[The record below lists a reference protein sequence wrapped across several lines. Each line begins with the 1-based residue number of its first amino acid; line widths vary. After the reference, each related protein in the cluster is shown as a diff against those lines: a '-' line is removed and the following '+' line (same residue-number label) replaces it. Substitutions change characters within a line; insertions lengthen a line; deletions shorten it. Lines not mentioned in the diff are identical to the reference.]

1 MSRCKLSS
9 MENNRVRRVIMSLPD
24 FSMRELLEAG
34 VHFGH
39 KKERWNPKMETF
51 IYGKR
56 NGIHIIDLSQTV
68 PLLHQALLAIRDVA
82 ASGGRVLFVG
92 TKRQASEHIA
102 ESAKKSAQY
111 YINHTWMAGILTNWK
126 TVSNSI
132 KRFKDLEEMLN
143 SEKINAL
150 TKKEVLKLT
159 REHNK
164 LERAI
169 GGIKDMGGLPDIL
182 FVIDTNKEAIAIL
195 EANKL
200 GIPVVAILDTNSTP
214 DDIDHPIP
222 GNDDAS
228 RAIALYC
235 SLAERA
241 ILDGMENS
249 QTKNSIDQGE
259 SANPVSSDDLE
270 VLSEESKDESKI
282 KEPMIDSVELSSKD
296 DKKNEENKELIVEK
310 KKRKSPKKT
319 AESTIDDKSD
329 S

>member
-1 MSRCKLSS
+1 
-9 MENNRVRRVIMSLPD
+9 MSLPD

-102 ESAKKSAQY
+102 DSAKKSAQY

-214 DDIDHPIP
+214 DNINHPKP

-249 QTKNSIDQGE
+249 QTKSSVDQGE
-259 SANPVSSDDLE
+259 SIDPVSSDDLE
-270 VLSEESKDESKI
+270 VLNQESKEEGLTEGPSDDTVEGSK
-282 KEPMIDSVELSSKD
+282 EVNTS
-296 DKKNEENKELIVEK
+296 NEENKELIVEK
-310 KKRKSPKKT
+310 KKRISTKK
-319 AESTIDDKSD
+319 KSD
-329 S
+329 PTENDKEES

>member
-1 MSRCKLSS
+1 
-9 MENNRVRRVIMSLPD
+9 MSLPD

-102 ESAKKSAQY
+102 DSAKKSAQY

-200 GIPVVAILDTNSTP
+200 GIPVIAILDTNSTP
-214 DDIDHPIP
+214 DNIDHPIP

-249 QTKNSIDQGE
+249 QAKSSLDQGE
-259 SANPVSSDDLE
+259 SIDPVSSDDLE
-270 VLSEESKDESKI
+270 VLNHESKDKGVPE
-282 KEPMIDSVELSSKD
+282 EPSLDSVEESIEVSTS
-296 DKKNEENKELIVEK
+296 NEENKELIVEK
-310 KKRKSPKKT
+310 KKRVSTKK
-319 AESTIDDKSD
+319 KSD
-329 S
+329 PTENDKEKS

>member
-1 MSRCKLSS
+1 
-9 MENNRVRRVIMSLPD
+9 MSLPD

-102 ESAKKSAQY
+102 DSAKKSAQY

-200 GIPVVAILDTNSTP
+200 GIPVIAILDTNSTP
-214 DDIDHPIP
+214 DNIDHPIP

-249 QTKNSIDQGE
+249 QAKSSLDQGE
-259 SANPVSSDDLE
+259 SIDPVSSDDLE
-270 VLSEESKDESKI
+270 VLNHESKDKGAPE
-282 KEPMIDSVELSSKD
+282 EPSVDSVEESIEVSTS
-296 DKKNEENKELIVEK
+296 NEENKELIVEK
-310 KKRKSPKKT
+310 KKRVSTKK
-319 AESTIDDKSD
+319 KSD
-329 S
+329 PTENDKEKS

>member
-1 MSRCKLSS
+1 
-9 MENNRVRRVIMSLPD
+9 MSLPD
-24 FSMRELLEAG
+24 FSLRELLEAG

-39 KKERWNPKMETF
+39 KKERWNPKMEPF

-82 ASGGRVLFVG
+82 ASGGRILFVG
-92 TKRQASEHIA
+92 TKRQASDHIA
-102 ESAKKSAQY
+102 ESAKRSAQY
-111 YINHTWMAGILTNWK
+111 YINYTWMAGILTNWK

-132 KRFKDLEEMLN
+132 NRFKELEKLLS
-143 SEKINAL
+143 SERVNAL
-150 TKKEVLKLT
+150 TKKEVLRLT
-159 REHNK
+159 REYNK

-214 DDIDHPIP
+214 DNIDHPIP

-235 SLAERA
+235 SLVEKT
-241 ILDGMENS
+241 ILDGME
-249 QTKNSIDQGE
+249 E
-259 SANPVSSDDLE
+259 SLA
-270 VLSEESKDESKI
+270 
-282 KEPMIDSVELSSKD
+282 
-296 DKKNEENKELIVEK
+296 
-310 KKRKSPKKT
+310 KSPVDLGASEDPT
-319 AESTIDDKSD
+319 STSD
-329 S
+329 SDILT

>member
-1 MSRCKLSS
+1 
-9 MENNRVRRVIMSLPD
+9 MSLPD

-92 TKRQASEHIA
+92 TKRQASEHVA

-132 KRFKDLEEMLN
+132 KRFKDLEETIN
-143 SEKINAL
+143 SEKANAL

-214 DDIDHPIP
+214 DNIDHPIP

-241 ILDGMENS
+241 ILDGMQNS
-249 QTKNSIDQGE
+249 EAKRAVDQGE
-259 SANPVSSDDLE
+259 SLDPLSSDDLE
-270 VLSEESKDESKI
+270 VLNQESKGENI
-282 KEPMIDSVELSSKD
+282 KEGGEFNPTEEPLKTKQESD
-296 DKKNEENKELIVEK
+296 ENKELIVEK
-310 KKRKSPKKT
+310 KKRVSPKKKV
-319 AESTIDDKSD
+319 ELSKNGDND
-329 S
+329 SA

>member
-1 MSRCKLSS
+1 
-9 MENNRVRRVIMSLPD
+9 MSLPD

-92 TKRQASEHIA
+92 TKRQASEHVA

-132 KRFKDLEEMLN
+132 KRFKDLEETIN
-143 SEKINAL
+143 SEKANAL

-200 GIPVVAILDTNSTP
+200 GIPVVAILDTNSIP
-214 DDIDHPIP
+214 DNIDHPIP

-241 ILDGMENS
+241 ILDGMQNS
-249 QTKNSIDQGE
+249 EAKRAVDQGE
-259 SANPVSSDDLE
+259 SLDPISSDDLE
-270 VLSEESKDESKI
+270 VLNQESKGENITEGGESNPTE
-282 KEPMIDSVELSSKD
+282 EPLKTNQESD
-296 DKKNEENKELIVEK
+296 ENKELIVEK
-310 KKRKSPKKT
+310 KKRVSPKKKV
-319 AESTIDDKSD
+319 ELSD
-329 S
+329 NGDNDSA

>member
-1 MSRCKLSS
+1 
-9 MENNRVRRVIMSLPD
+9 MSLPD

-92 TKRQASEHIA
+92 TKRQASEHVA
-102 ESAKKSAQY
+102 ESAIKSAQY

-132 KRFKDLEEMLN
+132 KRFKDLEETIN
-143 SEKINAL
+143 SEKANAL

-214 DDIDHPIP
+214 DNIDHPIP

-241 ILDGMENS
+241 ILDGMQNS
-249 QTKNSIDQGE
+249 EAKRAVDQGE
-259 SANPVSSDDLE
+259 SLDPLSSDDLE
-270 VLSEESKDESKI
+270 VLNQESKGENITEGGEFNPSEEPLKTNQES
-282 KEPMIDSVELSSKD
+282 D
-296 DKKNEENKELIVEK
+296 ENKELIVEK
-310 KKRKSPKKT
+310 KKRVSPKKKV
-319 AESTIDDKSD
+319 ELSENGDND
-329 S
+329 SA

>member
-1 MSRCKLSS
+1 
-9 MENNRVRRVIMSLPD
+9 MSLPD

-68 PLLHQALLAIRDVA
+68 PLLHQALLAIRDIA

-92 TKRQASEHIA
+92 TKRQASEHVA

-132 KRFKDLEEMLN
+132 KRFKDLEETIN
-143 SEKINAL
+143 SEKANAL

-214 DDIDHPIP
+214 DNIDHPIP

-241 ILDGMENS
+241 ILDGMQNS
-249 QTKNSIDQGE
+249 EAKRAVDQGE
-259 SANPVSSDDLE
+259 SLDPLSSDDLE
-270 VLSEESKDESKI
+270 VLNQESKGENITEGGEFNPTEEPLETNQES
-282 KEPMIDSVELSSKD
+282 D
-296 DKKNEENKELIVEK
+296 ENKELIVEK
-310 KKRKSPKKT
+310 KKRVSPKKKV
-319 AESTIDDKSD
+319 ELSENGDND
-329 S
+329 SA

>member
-1 MSRCKLSS
+1 
-9 MENNRVRRVIMSLPD
+9 MSLPD

-102 ESAKKSAQY
+102 DSAKKSAQY

-214 DDIDHPIP
+214 DNINHPIP

-249 QTKNSIDQGE
+249 QIKSSVDQGE
-259 SANPVSSDDLE
+259 SIDPVSSDDLE
-270 VLSEESKDESKI
+270 VLNQESKEEGLTEGPADDTVEGSK
-282 KEPMIDSVELSSKD
+282 EVNTS
-296 DKKNEENKELIVEK
+296 NEENKELIVEK
-310 KKRKSPKKT
+310 KKRISTKK
-319 AESTIDDKSD
+319 KSD
-329 S
+329 PTENDKEES

>member
-1 MSRCKLSS
+1 
-9 MENNRVRRVIMSLPD
+9 MSLPD

-102 ESAKKSAQY
+102 DSAKKSAQY

-200 GIPVVAILDTNSTP
+200 GIPVIAILDTNSTP
-214 DDIDHPIP
+214 DNIDHPIP

-249 QTKNSIDQGE
+249 QAKSSVDQGE
-259 SANPVSSDDLE
+259 SIDPVSSDDLE
-270 VLSEESKDESKI
+270 VLNHESKDKGVPE
-282 KEPMIDSVELSSKD
+282 EPSVDSVEESIEVSTS
-296 DKKNEENKELIVEK
+296 NEENKELIVEK
-310 KKRKSPKKT
+310 KKRVSTKK
-319 AESTIDDKSD
+319 KSD
-329 S
+329 PTENDKEKS

>member
-1 MSRCKLSS
+1 
-9 MENNRVRRVIMSLPD
+9 MSLPD

-102 ESAKKSAQY
+102 DSAKKSAQY

-182 FVIDTNKEAIAIL
+182 FVIDTNKEAIAVL

-200 GIPVVAILDTNSTP
+200 GIPVIAILDTNSTP
-214 DDIDHPIP
+214 DNIDHPIP

-249 QTKNSIDQGE
+249 QAKSSVDQGE
-259 SANPVSSDDLE
+259 SIDPVSSDDLE
-270 VLSEESKDESKI
+270 VLNHESKDKGVPE
-282 KEPMIDSVELSSKD
+282 EPSVDSVEESIEVSTS
-296 DKKNEENKELIVEK
+296 NEENKELIVEK
-310 KKRKSPKKT
+310 KKRVSTKK
-319 AESTIDDKSD
+319 KSD
-329 S
+329 PTENDKEKS

>member
-1 MSRCKLSS
+1 
-9 MENNRVRRVIMSLPD
+9 MSLPD
-24 FSMRELLEAG
+24 FSLRELLEAG

-39 KKERWNPKMETF
+39 KKERWNPKMEPF

-92 TKRQASEHIA
+92 TKRQASDHIA
-102 ESAKKSAQY
+102 ESAKRSAQY
-111 YINHTWMAGILTNWK
+111 FINYTWMAGILTNWK

-132 KRFKDLEEMLN
+132 NRYKELEKLIS
-143 SEKINAL
+143 SERVNAL

-159 REHNK
+159 REYNK
-164 LERAI
+164 LDRAI

-214 DDIDHPIP
+214 DNINYPIP

-235 SLAERA
+235 SLVEKT
-241 ILDGMENS
+241 ILDGMEESLAKSPNDFGAS
-249 QTKNSIDQGE
+249 ESPTSLSDIDI
-259 SANPVSSDDLE
+259 
-270 VLSEESKDESKI
+270 LSEA
-282 KEPMIDSVELSSKD
+282 
-296 DKKNEENKELIVEK
+296 ENKSLEQAPTTESSVDAKADDSSTESGDVIVEK
-310 KKRKSPKKT
+310 KKRIIKKKPE
-319 AESTIDDKSD
+319 ESS
-329 S
+329 

>member
-1 MSRCKLSS
+1 
-9 MENNRVRRVIMSLPD
+9 
-24 FSMRELLEAG
+24 
-34 VHFGH
+34 
-39 KKERWNPKMETF
+39 
-51 IYGKR
+51 
-56 NGIHIIDLSQTV
+56 
-68 PLLHQALLAIRDVA
+68 
-82 ASGGRVLFVG
+82 
-92 TKRQASEHIA
+92 
-102 ESAKKSAQY
+102 
-111 YINHTWMAGILTNWK
+111 MAGILTNWK

-132 KRFKDLEEMLN
+132 KRFKDLEEMLK

-214 DDIDHPIP
+214 DNIDHPIP

-249 QTKNSIDQGE
+249 QAKSSLDQGE
-259 SANPVSSDDLE
+259 SVDPVSSDDLE
-270 VLSEESKDESKI
+270 VLNQESKDEGVTE
-282 KEPMIDSVELSSKD
+282 EPSDDSVEESKEV
-296 DKKNEENKELIVEK
+296 KPSNEENKELIVEK
-310 KKRKSPKKT
+310 KKRISTKK
-319 AESTIDDKSD
+319 KSD
-329 S
+329 PTENDKEKS

>member
-1 MSRCKLSS
+1 
-9 MENNRVRRVIMSLPD
+9 MSLPD

-102 ESAKKSAQY
+102 DSAKKSAQY

-214 DDIDHPIP
+214 DNINHPIP

-249 QTKNSIDQGE
+249 QTKSSVDQGE
-259 SANPVSSDDLE
+259 SIDPVSSDDLE
-270 VLSEESKDESKI
+270 VLNQESKEEGLTEGPSDDTVEGSK
-282 KEPMIDSVELSSKD
+282 EVNTS
-296 DKKNEENKELIVEK
+296 NEENKELIVEK
-310 KKRKSPKKT
+310 KKRISTKK
-319 AESTIDDKSD
+319 KSD
-329 S
+329 PTENDKEES

>member
-1 MSRCKLSS
+1 
-9 MENNRVRRVIMSLPD
+9 MSLPD

-200 GIPVVAILDTNSTP
+200 GIPVIAILDTNSTP
-214 DDIDHPIP
+214 DNIDHPIP

-249 QTKNSIDQGE
+249 QTKSSVDQGE
-259 SANPVSSDDLE
+259 SIDPVSSDDKE
-270 VLSEESKDESKI
+270 VLNQESKDEGVI
-282 KEPMIDSVELSSKD
+282 EEPSDDSVEEPKEVNAI
-296 DKKNEENKELIVEK
+296 NEENKELIVEK
-310 KKRKSPKKT
+310 KKRISTKK
-319 AESTIDDKSD
+319 KSD
-329 S
+329 PTENDKEKS

>member
-1 MSRCKLSS
+1 
-9 MENNRVRRVIMSLPD
+9 MSLPD

-282 KEPMIDSVELSSKD
+282 EEPMIDSVELSSKD

-310 KKRKSPKKT
+310 KKRKSPKKA
-319 AESTIDDKSD
+319 AESTLDDKAD

>member
-1 MSRCKLSS
+1 
-9 MENNRVRRVIMSLPD
+9 MSLPD

-92 TKRQASEHIA
+92 TKRQASEHVA

-132 KRFKDLEEMLN
+132 KRFKDLEETIN
-143 SEKINAL
+143 SEKANAL

-214 DDIDHPIP
+214 DNIDHPIP

-241 ILDGMENS
+241 ILDGMQNS
-249 QTKNSIDQGE
+249 EAKRAVDQGE
-259 SANPVSSDDLE
+259 SLDPLSSDDLE
-270 VLSEESKDESKI
+270 VLNQESKGENITEGGESNPTE
-282 KEPMIDSVELSSKD
+282 EPLKTNQESD
-296 DKKNEENKELIVEK
+296 ENKELIVEK
-310 KKRKSPKKT
+310 KKRVSPKKKVELSENGDNEP
-319 AESTIDDKSD
+319 A
-329 S
+329 

>member
-1 MSRCKLSS
+1 
-9 MENNRVRRVIMSLPD
+9 MSLPD

-82 ASGGRVLFVG
+82 ASGGRILFVG
-92 TKRQASEHIA
+92 TKRQASEHVA
-102 ESAKKSAQY
+102 DSAKKSAQY

-132 KRFKDLEEMLN
+132 KRFKDLEEMLE
-143 SEKINAL
+143 SEKVNAL

-214 DDIDHPIP
+214 DNIDHPIP

-241 ILDGMENS
+241 ILAGMENS
-249 QTKNSIDQGE
+249 QAKSSIDQGE
-259 SANPVSSDDLE
+259 SVDPVSSDDSE
-270 VLSEESKDESKI
+270 VLNQESKDEGVTE
-282 KEPMIDSVELSSKD
+282 EPSDDSVEEAKEVKAS
-296 DKKNEENKELIVEK
+296 NEENKELIVEK
-310 KKRKSPKKT
+310 KKRVSTKK
-319 AESTIDDKSD
+319 KSD
-329 S
+329 PTENDKEKS

>member
-1 MSRCKLSS
+1 
-9 MENNRVRRVIMSLPD
+9 MSLPD

-68 PLLHQALLAIRDVA
+68 PLLHHALLAIRDVA

-92 TKRQASEHIA
+92 TKRQASEHVA

-132 KRFKDLEEMLN
+132 KRFKDLEETIN
-143 SEKINAL
+143 SEKANAL

-169 GGIKDMGGLPDIL
+169 GGIKEMGGLPDIL

-214 DDIDHPIP
+214 DNIDHPIP

-241 ILDGMENS
+241 ILDGMQNS
-249 QTKNSIDQGE
+249 EAKRAVDQGE
-259 SANPVSSDDLE
+259 SLDPISSDDLE
-270 VLSEESKDESKI
+270 VLNQESKGENTTEGGESNPTE
-282 KEPMIDSVELSSKD
+282 EPLKTNQESD
-296 DKKNEENKELIVEK
+296 ENKELIVEK
-310 KKRKSPKKT
+310 KKRVSPKKKV
-319 AESTIDDKSD
+319 ELSENGDND
-329 S
+329 SA

>member
-1 MSRCKLSS
+1 
-9 MENNRVRRVIMSLPD
+9 MENNRVRRIIMSLPD

-92 TKRQASEHIA
+92 TKRQASEHVA

-132 KRFKDLEEMLN
+132 KRFKDLEETIN
-143 SEKINAL
+143 SEKANAL

-214 DDIDHPIP
+214 DNIDHPIP

-241 ILDGMENS
+241 ILDGMQNS
-249 QTKNSIDQGE
+249 EAKRAVDQGE
-259 SANPVSSDDLE
+259 SLDPLSSDDLE
-270 VLSEESKDESKI
+270 VLNQESKGENITEGGESNPTE
-282 KEPMIDSVELSSKD
+282 EPLKTNQESD
-296 DKKNEENKELIVEK
+296 ENKELIVEK
-310 KKRKSPKKT
+310 KKRVSPKKKV
-319 AESTIDDKSD
+319 ELSENGDND
-329 S
+329 SA

>member
-1 MSRCKLSS
+1 
-9 MENNRVRRVIMSLPD
+9 
-24 FSMRELLEAG
+24 
-34 VHFGH
+34 
-39 KKERWNPKMETF
+39 METF

-102 ESAKKSAQY
+102 DSAKKSAQY

-200 GIPVVAILDTNSTP
+200 GIPVIAILDTNSTP
-214 DDIDHPIP
+214 DNIDHPIP

-249 QTKNSIDQGE
+249 QAKSSLDQGE
-259 SANPVSSDDLE
+259 SIDPVSSDDLE
-270 VLSEESKDESKI
+270 VLNHESKDKGVPE
-282 KEPMIDSVELSSKD
+282 EPSVDSVEESIEVSTS
-296 DKKNEENKELIVEK
+296 NEEIKELIVEK
-310 KKRKSPKKT
+310 KKRVSTKK
-319 AESTIDDKSD
+319 KSD
-329 S
+329 PTENDKEKS

>member
-1 MSRCKLSS
+1 
-9 MENNRVRRVIMSLPD
+9 MSLPD

-92 TKRQASEHIA
+92 TKRQASEHVA

-132 KRFKDLEEMLN
+132 KRFKDLEETIN
-143 SEKINAL
+143 SEKANAL

-200 GIPVVAILDTNSTP
+200 GIPVVAILDTNSIP
-214 DDIDHPIP
+214 DNIDHPIP

-241 ILDGMENS
+241 ILDGMQNS
-249 QTKNSIDQGE
+249 EAKRAVDQGE
-259 SANPVSSDDLE
+259 SLDPLSSDDLE
-270 VLSEESKDESKI
+270 VLNQESKGENITEGGELNPIAEPLKTNQES
-282 KEPMIDSVELSSKD
+282 D
-296 DKKNEENKELIVEK
+296 ENKELIVEK
-310 KKRKSPKKT
+310 KKRVSSKKKV
-319 AESTIDDKSD
+319 ELSENSD
-329 S
+329 NDSA